1 MGSFLLKSIYKMK
14 SQILHLSTVQG
25 SEDSPL
31 ESHKVSCHPVI
42 NMALSLW
49 HRVISLH
56 YLKMTDMV
64 FLLLGLREQFSII
77 WPLSILMSGQVS
89 TRYAKEYFI
98 YEPEYS

>member
-1 MGSFLLKSIYKMK
+1 MG
-14 SQILHLSTVQG
+14 G
-25 SEDSPL
+25 SEDYPW

-42 NMALSLW
+42 DMALGLW
-49 HRVISLH
+49 HLGLSLH
-56 YLKMTDMV
+56 YLKMTDMLF
-64 FLLLGLREQFSII
+64 FLLLGRREQFSII